1 MTAHAPLT
9 VCVGVAAA
17 DVFAGSSSTVRR
29 ALLAAPR
36 RRLGRPAPRRGAP
49 GCSWAALGGPGR
61 RGAAHGRLLGGPGR
75 LRGETARGR
84 PEAGPMALRRYLE
97 CSSHPSNP
105 PKPPV
110 RTPVHPAI
118 HPPHPPAI
126 YHPRVDAHVSAHELQ
141 PLRHQEPDPVAAGRR
156 ARRGHAHRSH
166 RPVVRPVARCR
177 GQGDLTTAGL
187 ARRRPRRVERRAA
200 HRQGDRSRRVT
211 GEEGGARGA
220 REPPRSLSRVPR
232 SSGSLGHRS
241 LVCSF
246 VFINLRG

>member
-1 MTAHAPLT
+1 MR
-9 VCVGVAAA
+9 G
-17 DVFAGSSSTVRR
+17 GGG
-29 ALLAAPR
+29 R
-36 RRLGRPAPRRGAP
+36 RRLRWLEQHSQTRPLGSAQAP
-49 GCSWAALGGPGR
+49 SWQACASPGR
-61 RGAAHGRLLGGPGR
+61 AWLLLGGPGR
-75 LRGETARGR
+75 PWAARGGSWAALGR
-84 PEAGPMALRRYLE
+84 PWAASGRDREREGGRAHGAPPLPRVLEPPLQPSKATGAHACAPRY
-97 CSSHPSNP
+97 P
-105 PKPPV
+105 PCP
-110 RTPVHPAI
+110 
-118 HPPHPPAI
+118 PPAI

-166 RPVVRPVARCR
+166 RPVARCR
-177 GQGDLTTAGL
+177 GQGDLMTAGL

-246 VFINLRG
+246 VFTNLRG